1 MMARVKRLPLLL
13 LLLLAAAALVYAS
26 EQAATEKAMAK
37 IVTFKDKG
45 FVNVRGERR
54 GYLAAAGVLDQK
66 IKMFDNQEYLAV
78 VAGDEDV
85 ETITLQV
92 QDKDGKVLAAGEG
105 TGPLACVTYKPAKMD
120 KYTFKVE
127 VPKKGGYYHFSLVTK

>member
-1 MMARVKRLPLLL
+1 MPAKRLPLLL
-13 LLLLAAAALVYAS
+13 LLLLAVAALVYAS
-26 EQAATEKAMAK
+26 EQGATDKAMAK
-37 IVTFKDKG
+37 IATFKDQG

-54 GYLAAAGVLDQK
+54 GYLATAGVLDQK

-78 VAGDEDV
+78 VAGDDDV
-85 ETITLQV
+85 EAITLQV
-92 QDKDGKVLAAGEG
+92 QDKDGKVLVAGEG
-105 TGPLACVTYKPAKMD
+105 TGPLASITYKPAKMD